1 MGYRNAFSAAV
12 FNRSALMKGTEIA
25 FLRASFLSVYNPF
38 NSAPA
43 GSILFCRMYY
53 FAFAS

>member
-38 NSAPA
+38 NLAPA
-43 GSILFCRMYY
+43 GSILIRRMYY